1 MILGPESAPL
11 SKLYWSVMME
21 NENDSG
27 RRISLIILVVGIQK
41 FAAGW
46 GGIGNKAQLR
56 PAKAGAGAW
65 PELGKNRELEN

>member
-41 FAAGW
+41 FAAGTAMS
-46 GGIGNKAQLR
+46 GYVKS
-56 PAKAGAGAW
+56 
-65 PELGKNRELEN
+65 GKVKFGQVESGKSTGVRSGQV